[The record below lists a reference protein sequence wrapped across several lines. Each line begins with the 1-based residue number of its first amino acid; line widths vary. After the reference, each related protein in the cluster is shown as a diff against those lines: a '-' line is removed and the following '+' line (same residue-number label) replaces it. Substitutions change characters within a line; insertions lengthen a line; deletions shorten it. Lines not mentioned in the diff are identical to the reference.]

1 MTFHVKHPGLDA
13 EWHAAISAARFDP
26 SPRALAR
33 VAVLANMRRV
43 LALEAH
49 RELEQ
54 LREDARNRAP
64 SDDENDNA
72 ERRFHAVLLDDEE

>member
-1 MTFHVKHPGLDA
+1 MTFHVKHPGLDK
-13 EWHAAISAARFDP
+13 EWHAAVAAARFDP

-33 VAVLANMRRV
+33 VAVLVNMRRV
-43 LALEAH
+43 VAQEAE
-49 RELEQ
+49 RELAQ

-72 ERRFHAVLLDDEE
+72 ERRFHAVVLDEDE

>member
-1 MTFHVKHPGLDA
+1 MTFHVKHPGLETD
-13 EWHAAISAARFDP
+13 WHAAVAAARVDP

-43 LALEAH
+43 LALEAQ

-72 ERRFHAVLLDDEE
+72 ERRFHALLLDDDE

>member
-1 MTFHVKHPGLDA
+1 MTFHVKPSGLDS
-13 EWHAAISAARFDP
+13 EWHAAIAAARVAP

-43 LALEAH
+43 LALEAE
-49 RELEQ
+49 RELAQ

-72 ERRFHAVLLDDEE
+72 ERRFHALLLDEDE